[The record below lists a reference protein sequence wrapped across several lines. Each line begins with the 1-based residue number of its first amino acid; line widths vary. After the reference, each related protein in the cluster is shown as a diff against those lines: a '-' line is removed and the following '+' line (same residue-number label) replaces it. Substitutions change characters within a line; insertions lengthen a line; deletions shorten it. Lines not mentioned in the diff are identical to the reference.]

1 MVGESMQLARYGEFP
16 KSIPVIVDEDML
28 LYPFMIAPLFISDEE
43 NLKSIELA
51 MESKDK
57 LIFIAPSKSNDD
69 DVLDFYDV
77 GVIGTIMRR
86 VALPEGRVKILFQG
100 LSRGSLLQLESKTPR
115 IASVTPILS
124 QPYDAVRIE
133 AILAVLKEKLRTLYN
148 ISQHFPQDLLK
159 SINDTSDP
167 NRAADLISS
176 AIRLKKDQA
185 YKIFKEDNPE
195 ERLLSL
201 IEITM
206 EEIRAQQI
214 QKEIKNKVNSQ
225 MEKTNKEY
233 FLKEQLK
240 QIQKELGGDFNRDS
254 ELEEYRQKLESL
266 KSFMPKNTYKEI
278 QKQINKLSRMH
289 QDSADANLLQ
299 NYLEV
304 VLEIPFGSYAKKDL
318 EINEVQKQLNKD
330 HYALEKPKERILEYF
345 AVRKLLQMRQEESK
359 TDSKN
364 SSNLT
369 EAKGTILCFYGPPG
383 VGKTSL
389 ANSIAIALKRKLVR
403 IALGGLEDVSELR
416 GHRRTYIG
424 AMPGRIVQGL
434 VDAKEMNPVIVLD
447 EIDKIR
453 NSFRG
458 DPSSVLLEI
467 LDPEQNKEF
476 RDYYTNFNLDLSQ
489 VIFVAT
495 ANDISAIPAP
505 LRDRM
510 EFININSYTPN
521 QKEQIA
527 RKYLI
532 PQELKKHGLQGNEVS
547 FNLPAIKM
555 LIEKYTREAGV
566 RNLRR
571 KIAEILRKVSKQILQ
586 NTEENTES
594 KTQKKIL
601 ITPKTLP
608 NYLDKI
614 VFEFE
619 NASKNAEI
627 GLINGLAWTSVG
639 GDVLKIEA
647 LKIKGKGSLQITGNL
662 GDVMKESAKIAYS
675 YVKSL
680 IDNGT
685 LKIDPKLIPLTPKE
699 KEEKLKP
706 SASEIYN
713 RFDIHLHVPEGA
725 TPKDGPSA
733 GIAIA
738 SALASLLT
746 NKKARGDVAMTG
758 ELTLRGKVLPIGG
771 LQEKL
776 IAAYKS
782 GMQEVLIP
790 KKNFERDLDEI
801 PQEVKDGLKIRP
813 VSEFKEVLAVIL
825 K

>member
-1 MVGESMQLARYGEFP
+1 MVNMQLERYGAFP
-16 KSIPVIVDEDML
+16 KSIPIVVDEEVL
-28 LYPFMIAPLFISDEE
+28 LYPFMIAPLFIGDED
-43 NLKSIELA
+43 NLKAIDLA
-51 MESKDK
+51 METKDK
-57 LIFIAPSKSNDD
+57 LIFIAPSRSSDGGDNDENAQ
-69 DVLDFYDV
+69 DFYDI

-100 LSRGSLLQLESKTPR
+100 LSRGSILEVEEQKPL
-115 IASVTPILS
+115 IGKIVPIVS
-124 QPYDAVRIE
+124 QPFDAIRTE

-148 ISQHFPQDLLK
+148 IAQNFPQDLLK
-159 SINDTSDP
+159 SINDTADP
-167 NRAADLISS
+167 NRVADLTSS
-176 AIRLKKDQA
+176 AMRLKKDQA
-185 YKIFKEDNPE
+185 YKIFKESNPE

-225 MEKTNKEY
+225 MEKVNKEY

-240 QIQKELGGDFNRDS
+240 QIQKELGGDSSKDS
-254 ELEEYRQKLESL
+254 DIEEYRQKLEKL
-266 KSFMPKNTYKEI
+266 KNILNKEVYKEI
-278 QKQINKLSRMH
+278 LKQINKLSRMH
-289 QDSADANLLQ
+289 QDSADANVLQ

-304 VLEIPFGSYAKKDL
+304 VLEIPFGQYSKQDL
-318 EINEVQKQLNKD
+318 EIEVVEKQLDKD
-330 HYALEKPKERILEYF
+330 HYALEKPKERIVEYF
-345 AVRKLLQMRQEESK
+345 AVRKLLEMR
-359 TDSKN
+359 KN
-364 SSNLT
+364 KELQSEQDT
-369 EAKGTILCFYGPPG
+369 AGAKGTILCFYGPPG

-389 ANSIAIALKRKLVR
+389 ANSIATALKRKLIR

-434 VDAKEMNPVIVLD
+434 IDAKEMNPVVVLD
-447 EIDKIR
+447 EIDKIH

-476 RDYYTNFNLDLSQ
+476 RDYYTNFDLDLSQ
-489 VIFVAT
+489 VIFIAT
-495 ANDISAIPAP
+495 ANDISAIPTP

-510 EFININSYTPN
+510 EFININSYTPS

-527 RKYLI
+527 KKYLI
-532 PQELKKHGLQGNEVS
+532 PQEIKKHGLQSNEIS
-547 FNLPAIKM
+547 FTQGAIKL

-571 KIAEILRKVSKQILQ
+571 KIAEILRKVAKQILQ
-586 NTEENTES
+586 NNAEKIQITS
-594 KTQKKIL
+594 KN
-601 ITPKTLP
+601 LP
-608 NYLDKI
+608 DYLDKI

-619 NASKNAEI
+619 NASKTAEV
-627 GLINGLAWTSVG
+627 GLVNGLAWTSVG

-647 LKIKGKGSLQITGNL
+647 LKIKGKGSLNLTGNL

-680 IDNGT
+680 IDNGI
-685 LKIDPKLIPLTPKE
+685 LKIDAKQIPLTQ
-699 KEEKLKP
+699 EEKGKHAHLSP
-706 SASEIYN
+706 NEIYN
-713 RFDIHLHVPEGA
+713 RFDVHLHVPEGA

-738 SALASLLT
+738 SALSSLLT
-746 NKKARGDVAMTG
+746 NKKVRGDIAMTG

-782 GMQEVLIP
+782 GMKEVLIP

-801 PQEVKDGLKIRP
+801 PQEVKDGLKIYP
-813 VSEFKEVLAVIL
+813 VSTFKEVLAHIYA
-825 K
+825 